1 MQPSAHGGVGERRP
15 LKPEGDRP
23 AGRGRQVHSVGFAMF
38 SSGSAG
44 SRAGRFRL
52 RALSGLWW
60 LAAALS
66 LALFLPARAAI
77 QFDAFLGYD
86 GIVPEACWF
95 PVVFEI
101 KNDGPGFNATVE
113 LSPGNLNQGQTYR
126 VKVELPTG
134 TLKRLVVPVFSSTR
148 GFASWDARL
157 LDDRG
162 KLRAEQPDLRPRRQI
177 AAGTPL
183 IGALSR
189 TAGGAPQ
196 IRPILPQVGEL
207 QPGSARLL
215 PAIFPDN
222 PLVLEGLD
230 ALYLNSERATDLNV
244 NQVQALL
251 AWLHA
256 GGHLI
261 IAVEQPSDISSS
273 PWLKAIFP
281 CALQGM
287 KPLESHPELQRWLKE
302 PWPVNPVY
310 AAVRTHSPGRS
321 STTAANTESPFETL
335 PDDFDF
341 ERAPLQVA
349 VGKVREGRVALAS
362 GDVPLLVTASRGAG
376 RVTALLFS
384 PEREP
389 VRSWKNLPVF
399 WARLA
404 EVPGSWYVLS
414 DFNLQGGWGTDGI
427 FGAMLDSRQVHK
439 LPLTWLFLLLI
450 VYLAVIGPLDHYW
463 LKRIGKPMLTWITF
477 PCYVVLFSLLIYL
490 IGYKLR
496 AGESEWNELQVVDL
510 LEKTDGAELR
520 GRTYVSIYSP
530 SNEKYTL
537 VGRQQTA
544 TLRGEFRGLWSGGQN
559 TEKVQLTQAGETFQA
574 EVFVPV
580 WTSQLLV
587 SDWWQS
593 ATPPVRITVSR
604 QSPGW
609 TLRVDNR
616 TDAKLTDCHLAFGD
630 RLIRLGEVG
639 PRQAAS
645 FPVRPEAGVE
655 LRNFVLQHGS
665 RFQQAVQSRQ
675 YAFGDAERGRLDD
688 LPNSAMGVTFLSYLA
703 QPQHQAGTFVSPPGL
718 DLSPVL
724 AREGTAVFLAW
735 ASDYTPVPSLRQFTP
750 KRGQRHTLWRAV
762 VEMP

>member
-1 MQPSAHGGVGERRP
+1 M
-15 LKPEGDRP
+15 LIL
-23 AGRGRQVHSVGFAMF
+23 
-38 SSGSAG
+38 AG
-44 SRAGRFRL
+44 S
-52 RALSGLWW
+52 
-60 LAAALS
+60 
-66 LALFLPARAAI
+66 LPLRAAI

-101 KNDGPGFNATVE
+101 KNDGPGFNAAVE

-148 GFASWDARL
+148 GFASWNARL
-157 LDDRG
+157 LDERG

-183 IGALSR
+183 LGALARS
-189 TAGGAPQ
+189 AGGAPQ

-207 QPGSARLL
+207 QPGAARLL
-215 PAIFPDN
+215 PALFPDN

-244 NQVQALL
+244 KQVQALL

-261 IAVEQPSDISSS
+261 VAVEQPSDITSS
-273 PWLKAIFP
+273 PWLKAVFP
-281 CALQGM
+281 CALQGLR
-287 KPLESHPELQRWLKE
+287 PLEGHPELQRWLKE
-302 PWPVNPVY
+302 PWPANPLY
-310 AAVRTHSPGRS
+310 TANLSPRPGRS
-321 STTAANTESPFETL
+321 SAAAASTESPFMTL
-335 PDDFDF
+335 PDDLDF
-341 ERAPLQVA
+341 EKAPLHVA
-349 VGKVREGRVALAS
+349 VGKVREGRVTLAS
-362 GDVPLLVTASRGAG
+362 GDLPLMVTAHRGAG

-389 VRSWKNLPVF
+389 VRSWKHLPVF

-414 DFNLQGGWGTDGI
+414 DFHLQGGWGTDGL

-450 VYLAVIGPLDHYW
+450 LYLAMIGPLDQYW
-463 LKRIGKPMLTWITF
+463 LKRLGRPMLTWITF

-496 AGESEWNELQVVDL
+496 AGESEWNELHVVDL

-520 GRTYVSIYSP
+520 GRTYVSVYSP
-530 SNEKYTL
+530 SNEKYAL
-537 VGRQQTA
+537 IGRQQTA
-544 TLRGEFRGLWSGGQN
+544 TLRSEFRGLWSGGQN
-559 TEKVQLTQAGETFQA
+559 TEKVQLTHSGETFQA

-593 ATPPVRITVSR
+593 ATPPVRVTVMR
-604 QSPGW
+604 QPPGW
-609 TLRVDNR
+609 VLRVDNR
-616 TDAKLTDCHLAFGD
+616 TDAKLTECCLALGD

-639 PRQAAS
+639 PQQAVS
-645 FPVRPEAGVE
+645 FSVRAEAGTE
-655 LRNFVLQHGS
+655 LPTFVRQHGS
-665 RFQQAVQSRQ
+665 RFQQAVQSRH

-688 LPNSAMGVTFLSYLA
+688 LPNSAIGVSFLSYLA
-703 QPQHQAGTFVSPPGL
+703 TPEQQVGSFVSPPGL

-724 AREGTAVFLAW
+724 AREGAAVFLAW
-735 ASDYTPVPSLRQFTP
+735 ASDYSPVPSLRQFTP
-750 KRGQRHTLWRAV
+750 KRSQRHTLWRKV
-762 VEMP
+762 VELP